1 MNIDGHA
8 FKKNADETMARRRA
22 RYAEIKNT
30 PGVELEKF
38 PSYGRTKFT
47 GTLTTP
53 EAQALSEED
62 LALIADNG
70 NLCFGGVCTKSG
82 DTFSGAYYTD

>member
-8 FKKNADETMARRRA
+8 FKKNADEIMARRRA
-22 RYAEIKNT
+22 RHAEIKNT

-38 PSYGRTKFT
+38 SSYGRTQFT

-70 NLCFGGVCTKSG
+70 NLCFGGSCQKRG
-82 DTFSGAYYTD
+82 ATFSGEYYTD